1 MTVLYPASLPS
12 FPQIG
17 YTEKLQDNLIRNE
30 TGVGPPKTR
39 PRSTAPRKTVSFPL
53 TLNQTQK
60 ETLDTFF
67 QSSLAFGSSEFQ
79 SHLPDDSGTE
89 AIYKFL
95 SPPTFRAISAGTD
108 RKWTTTLQLEIIR
121 EV

>member
-1 MTVLYPASLPS
+1 MAVLYPSSLPS

-17 YTEKLQDNLIRNE
+17 YTEKLQDNLIRSK

-39 PRSTAPRKTVSFPL
+39 PRSLAPRKRISFTITL
-53 TLNQTQK
+53 TQAQK
-60 ETLDTFF
+60 ETLDSFF
-67 QSSLAFGSSEFQ
+67 QTNLSFGSLEFQ

-95 SPPTFRAISAGTD
+95 SPPTFRAISAGED
-108 RKWTTTLQLEIIR
+108 RIWTTTLQLEIVR
-121 EV
+121 LV